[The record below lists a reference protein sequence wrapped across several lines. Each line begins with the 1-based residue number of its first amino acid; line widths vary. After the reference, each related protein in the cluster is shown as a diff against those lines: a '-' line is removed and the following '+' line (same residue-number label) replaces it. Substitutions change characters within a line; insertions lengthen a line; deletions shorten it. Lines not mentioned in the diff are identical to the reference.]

1 MVQNIKKEKKKLEL
15 EKEKE
20 KENKWNNRFHI
31 DEEKLLNQYKVDLNP
46 THLRQQI
53 TNKKININKNK
64 IRPKSANKISLIVSN
79 KKNTSNNTNST
90 NSKLTSLQITRH
102 NSLLLNNEI
111 FSQILKL
118 WEKLGVTQHYQN
130 IFENVSSQLSSS
142 NYLEGYLKKE
152 LSHLN
157 NINNLVVKII
167 QNVSSREKHIQ
178 LLQNYDIKVREE
190 NIQKKSNFDE
200 NLINDI
206 NYSLKEL
213 RMNSISIVKN
223 YIELRKICGY
233 ESLMNK
239 LDIDKIPGLKKNYLI
254 IMKNDTDFLSN
265 SSLIKYFSF
274 APNDP
279 FLTSI
284 ANEKENSKQKI
295 TIPEEIKEEIKEYQY
310 FFIDEL
316 IFNEINKFNI
326 YNSLNKN
333 DYTLS
338 SSHSLASITSSKRK
352 QNSEI
357 ISKIK
362 EYDNLNHINKSN
374 KKELKPIRPNT
385 AFQKKKKVAGFK
397 KKVNPINLLTSQSS
411 FADELE
417 RNKSPLIKKKVNKN
431 DRSREKKKDKFEITF
446 DDLKS
451 ENKKDKGLGKRELQ
465 QIDQILNRGIIDN
478 NLNKY
483 YKKNYNT
490 SSYSNINNNDNSSF
504 NITNVNDLTDNT
516 SEILTLNEKQNNN
529 NNNKKNNIDLV
540 NFENRKNKDKDDE
553 LENFKYNNEIIK
565 NKEIKKAISKGLQN
579 EKKEEKREVNKNNEE
594 NIKNIKEDKNNIK
607 EIENINKEKKEIIEE
622 KNELNEIDEIIEEQI
637 IKEENKDNI
646 EKKNNEEKKDNN
658 IKDLLNKMDLMLNES
673 ETSKDNIKKNDI
685 IEDKDEQ
692 NEENNIVID
701 KHITEHNE
709 KENEIKNTII
719 PKENNNEDNNSEFDR
734 SDEKYSN
741 EENENDET
749 KEIKKEKKIN
759 NNSEIIESIN
769 LDNLEIKEG
778 YNFYIQPYSGNI
790 IELNKIFTTFLLK
803 IPEDQKIAF
812 NIEDNITK
820 YISGIYPKLI
830 LFKNK
835 KGIIEGLSI
844 ISFDPLAQISKSINL
859 LLICCLS
866 NDILSNILK
875 DILKYLT
882 ENLDYDEIRIELY
895 YGIKNDQ
902 FYLIKD
908 IEKSLKEDAKFK
920 WVNMEND
927 GIHRKIKYKYQNP
940 NKTIDFSLIPSPKY
954 ILELKSASI
963 ISLNSNNNNMNNNK
977 IINNNH
983 ELNDF
988 GIISIISEM
997 SSMEDYEINYEK
1009 DNSFSDLLQKIQ
1021 FNKLMKITNEFIQN
1035 QLGTFEEIKQF
1046 INENLSNLTPLI
1058 SDNFIKSNLIGTS
1071 LMKVEVSFETV
1082 IRTSI
1087 DGFVYNIISNND
1099 IEVFSYQNIENDY
1112 SDNLFY
1118 LLHSSNEN
1126 LSFII
1131 YEFKNNMKFEDLI
1144 DSEENNICEI
1154 FQNIYTKL
1162 NQQPKKI
1169 MKRIYLPTF
1178 KICKSNVYDKPLFLN
1193 GIQLSNDKGNYY
1205 IQNLNQ
1211 IEDFVFGIENNK
1223 NNLINANLSL
1233 QSIDKNKDIVIKDE
1247 FLIALINAD
1256 LLCDMHIPTISAFIV
1271 KKEFWEKE

>member
-1 MVQNIKKEKKKLEL
+1 MNYKMIQNIKKEKKKLES

-20 KENKWNNRFHI
+20 KENRWNNRFHI
-31 DEEKLLNQYKVDLNP
+31 EEDKLINQYKVDLNP

-53 TNKKININKNK
+53 TNKKINLNKNK

-90 NSKLTSLQITRH
+90 NSKISSQQITRH
-102 NSLLLNNEI
+102 NSLLINNEI
-111 FSQILKL
+111 FSQILIL

-130 IFENVSSQLSSS
+130 IFENVSSQLSTS

-152 LSHLN
+152 LSHLTK
-157 NINNLVVKII
+157 INNFVSKII
-167 QNVSSREKHIQ
+167 QHVSSREKQIQ
-178 LLQNYDIKVREE
+178 LLKNYDIKIREE
-190 NIQKKSNFDE
+190 NMQKKNNSDE

-239 LDIDKIPGLKKNYLI
+239 LDIDRIPGLKKNYLI

-274 APNDP
+274 LPSDP

-284 ANEKENSKQKI
+284 GYEKENSKQI
-295 TIPEEIKEEIKEYQY
+295 IPISEEIKEEIKEYQY
-310 FFIDEL
+310 IFIDEI
-316 IFNEINKFNI
+316 IFNEINKLNSFNNL
-326 YNSLNKN
+326 YRN

-352 QNSEI
+352 QNTEI
-357 ISKIK
+357 ISKMN
-362 EYDNLNHINKSN
+362 EFDTLNHINKSN
-374 KKELKPIRPNT
+374 KPELKPIRPNT

-411 FADELE
+411 FTDELK
-417 RNKSPLIKKKVNKN
+417 RDKSPLIKKKVNKN
-431 DRSREKKKDKFEITF
+431 DKSKEKKKDKFEITF
-446 DDLKS
+446 EDFKS
-451 ENKKDKGLGKRELQ
+451 EKKIDKGLEKRELE
-465 QIDQILNRGIIDN
+465 QIDQILNRGINDN
-478 NLNKY
+478 YLNKNN
-483 YKKNYNT
+483 KNNYNT
-490 SSYSNINNNDNSSF
+490 LSYSNIHNNDISSSNLTNF
-504 NITNVNDLTDNT
+504 NDVTDNT
-516 SEILTLNEKQNNN
+516 SEILPFYEKQNDNH
-529 NNNKKNNIDLV
+529 KKKKSDLV
-540 NFENRKNKDKDDE
+540 NFENIKNNDKE
-553 LENFKYNNEIIK
+553 EVNIKYNNEIIK
-565 NKEIKKAISKGLQN
+565 NKEIKKAISKGIKN
-579 EKKEEKREVNKNNEE
+579 EMKEEKREINKNKEDT
-594 NIKNIKEDKNNIK
+594 IKNIKEEKNNTK
-607 EIENINKEKKEIIEE
+607 EIDETNEEKKEIIQE
-622 KNELNEIDEIIEEQI
+622 KNELNEINEIIEEQI
-637 IKEENKDNI
+637 IKEEIKEDI
-646 EKKNNEEKKDNN
+646 EKENLGEKKDNN
-658 IKDLLNKMDLMLNES
+658 IKDLLNKMDLLLNES
-673 ETSKDNIKKNDI
+673 KTSKDNIKNNEI

-701 KHITEHNE
+701 KQITEHNE
-709 KENEIKNTII
+709 KEKEINNIII
-719 PKENNNEDNNSEFDR
+719 PKENKDENNDSEFDR
-734 SDEKYSN
+734 SDEKDLI
-741 EENENDET
+741 EENET
-749 KEIKKEKKIN
+749 KEIKEKKIN
-759 NNSEIIESIN
+759 NNSEIIESIK

-830 LFKNK
+830 IFKDK
-835 KGIIEGLSI
+835 QGIIQGLSI

-859 LLICCLS
+859 LLVCSLS

-882 ENLDYDEIRIELY
+882 ENLDYDEIRIEFY

-940 NKTIDFSLIPSPKY
+940 NKTIDFSIIPSAKY

-963 ISLNSNNNNMNNNK
+963 ISLNSNKNNINNNK
-977 IINNNH
+977 IINKNN

-997 SSMEDYEINYEK
+997 VSKEDYEINYEK
-1009 DNSFSDLLQKIQ
+1009 DNSFSDLIQNIQ

-1035 QLGTFEEIKQF
+1035 QLGTFEEVKQF
-1046 INENLSNLTPLI
+1046 IDENLSILTPLI
-1058 SDNFIKSNLIGTS
+1058 SDKFIKSNLNGTS
-1071 LMKVEVSFETV
+1071 LMKIEVSFETV

-1087 DGFVYNIISNND
+1087 DNYVYNIISNND
-1099 IEVFSYQNIENDY
+1099 IEVFCYQNGKNDY

-1131 YEFKNNMKFEDLI
+1131 YEFKNNTKFEDLI

-1162 NQQPKKI
+1162 NQQPKTI
-1169 MKRIYLPTF
+1169 MKRIYLPSF
-1178 KICKSNVYDKPLFLN
+1178 KISKSNVYDKPLFLN
-1193 GIQLSNDKGNYY
+1193 GIQLSNDNVNYY

-1211 IEDFVFGIENNK
+1211 IEDFVFGIEKNK

-1233 QSIDKNKDIVIKDE
+1233 QTIDKNKDIVIKDE

-1271 KKEFWEKE
+1271 KKDFWEKE

>member
-1 MVQNIKKEKKKLEL
+1 MVQNIKKEKKNFEL
-15 EKEKE
+15 EKE
-20 KENKWNNRFHI
+20 NIWNHKYHFG
-31 DEEKLLNQYKVDLNP
+31 EEKLPQYKIDLNP

-53 TNKKININKNK
+53 TNKKININKSK

-90 NSKLTSLQITRH
+90 NSKLTSQQITRH
-102 NSLLLNNEI
+102 NSLLLNNEL

-157 NINNLVVKII
+157 NINNLVLKII
-167 QNVSSREKHIQ
+167 ENVTSREKHIQ

-190 NIQKKSNFDE
+190 NIQKKSNIDE

-206 NYSLKEL
+206 HFSLNEL

-233 ESLMNK
+233 ESLMSK
-239 LDIDKIPGLKKNYLI
+239 LEIDKIPGLKKNYLI

-284 ANEKENSKQKI
+284 GNEKDNSKQKI
-295 TIPEEIKEEIKEYQY
+295 PISEEIKEEIKEYQY
-310 FFIDEL
+310 FFIDEI

-326 YNSLNKN
+326 YNNLNKN

-338 SSHSLASITSSKRK
+338 SSYSLVSITSSKRK
-352 QNSEI
+352 QNTEI

-362 EYDNLNHINKSN
+362 DYDTLNHVTKSN

-385 AFQKKKKVAGFK
+385 GFQKKKKGAGFN

-411 FADELE
+411 FTDEFK
-417 RNKSPLIKKKVNKN
+417 RDKSPLIKKKVNKN
-431 DRSREKKKDKFEITF
+431 DRSREKKKDKFENNF
-446 DDLKS
+446 DDLK
-451 ENKKDKGLGKRELQ
+451 NDLKKDKGLGKKELE
-465 QIDQILNRGIIDN
+465 QIDQILNRGINDN
-478 NLNKY
+478 NLNKIN
-483 YKKNYNT
+483 KKNYHT
-490 SSYSNINNNDNSSF
+490 LSYSNNHNNDISSEYVT
-504 NITNVNDLTDNT
+504 INDVTDNT
-516 SEILTLNEKQNNN
+516 SEILSFQE
-529 NNNKKNNIDLV
+529 KKNDNNRKNNSDLI
-540 NFENRKNKDKDDE
+540 NFENQNKNNKDDE
-553 LENFKYNNEIIK
+553 SVNIKYNNEIIK
-565 NKEIKKAISKGLQN
+565 NKEIKKAISKGLKN
-579 EKKEEKREVNKNNEE
+579 EMKEKTEINKNNENE
-594 NIKNIKEDKNNIK
+594 IKNIKEEYNNIK
-607 EIENINKEKKEIIEE
+607 ENNDLNEEKKEKIEK
-622 KNELNEIDEIIEEQI
+622 KNELNEINESIEDEI
-637 IKEENKDNI
+637 IKEEIKENI
-646 EKKNNEEKKDNN
+646 EKENKEEKKENN
-658 IKDLLNKMDLMLNES
+658 IKDLLNKMDLILNES
-673 ETSKDNIKKNDI
+673 QTSKDNIKKNEI

-701 KHITEHNE
+701 NQITGHIE
-709 KENEIKNTII
+709 KENEINNTII
-719 PKENNNEDNNSEFDR
+719 PRENKEENDDSEFDR
-734 SDEKYSN
+734 SDEKNSI
-741 EENENDET
+741 EKNEN
-749 KEIKKEKKIN
+749 KEIKEEKEIN
-759 NNSEIIESIN
+759 NISEIIESMNI
-769 LDNLEIKEG
+769 DNLEIKEG

-790 IELNKIFTTFLLK
+790 VELNKIFTNFLLK
-803 IPEDQKIAF
+803 IPQDQKIAF
-812 NIEDNITK
+812 NIDDDISK

-830 LFKNK
+830 LLKNK
-835 KGIIEGLSI
+835 DGIIQGLSI

-940 NKTIDFSLIPSPKY
+940 NKKIDFSIIPSAKN
-954 ILELKSASI
+954 ILELKTASL
-963 ISLNSNNNNMNNNK
+963 ISLNSDKNNINDNK
-977 IINNNH
+977 IINKNN

-997 SSMEDYEINYEK
+997 VSMEDYEINYEK

-1021 FNKLMKITNEFIQN
+1021 FNKLIKITNEFIQN
-1035 QLGTFEEIKQF
+1035 QLGTFEEAKQF

-1058 SDNFIKSNLIGTS
+1058 NDNFIKSSLIGTS
-1071 LMKVEVSFETV
+1071 LMKVEVTFETV

-1087 DGFVYNIISNND
+1087 KGFVYNIISNND
-1099 IEVFSYQNIENDY
+1099 IEVFTYQNGENNY
-1112 SDNLFY
+1112 TDNYFY

-1178 KICKSNVYDKPLFLN
+1178 KICKSKVYDNLLFLN
-1193 GIQLSNDKGNYY
+1193 GIQLTNDKGNYY

-1211 IEDFVFGIENNK
+1211 IEDFVFGVENNK

-1271 KKEFWEKE
+1271 KKKFWEKE